1 MEFVLVRHPFYSLDI
16 VPSDFFLFG
25 YLKECMDRTD
35 FPDEENLISTVGQ
48 ILSDIPIN
56 MLCHVFDD

>member
-1 MEFVLVRHPFYSLDI
+1 MEFVLVRHPLYSLDI
-16 VPSDFFLFG
+16 APSDFFLFG
-25 YLKECMDRTD
+25 YLKECVDRTS

-48 ILSDIPIN
+48 ILSDILIN